1 MFKIENNE
9 LGEIIVEKEVIET
22 IAGLAALDC
31 YGLVGMVP
39 KSIQEGI
46 GSILRLDS
54 IRKGVQVTAAEAG
67 IVVDIFCIVGYGV
80 KISEVAMNVMQKVT
94 YALYQDAG
102 IPVIAVNVNVR
113 GIKVMQEA

>member
-1 MFKIENNE
+1 MYKIAKNE
-9 LGEIIVEKEVIET
+9 LGEIVVEKEVVET

-46 GSILRLDS
+46 SSVLKIES
-54 IRKGVQVTAAEAG
+54 VRKGVQVTATETG
-67 IVVDIFCIVGYGV
+67 MVVDIFCVVIYGV

-94 YALYQDAG
+94 YALRQNAG
-102 IPVIAVNVNVR
+102 IPVVAVNVNVK
-113 GIKVMQEA
+113 GIKVQEA